1 MSLST
6 PTRAGVIQSLVL
18 AGTKDPSSLSSRRHS
33 GYVLLTV
40 VFLCALMLIA
50 VATATPP
57 ILNQGRREKEAELVW
72 RGEQYARSVRLYY
85 RKNGRFP
92 QNVEDLVEPQNG
104 LRYLRQ
110 AYKEPMNREDGSW
123 RFIYMGPNGQL
134 VGSLKR
140 QNLLLPQGFG
150 GAPSPPGMA
159 GNPPAGPPGGAPPK
173 QQEDESDDQPDKEQT
188 PVIPPDTLTGKVFGG
203 SIIGVASKVNRPSLR
218 IYEKGKTYIEWEFI
232 WDPTKDAP
240 ATGQPIQP
248 GGQPPQPGAPIQPL
262 NRPPNPNP

>member
-1 MSLST
+1 MSRST

-50 VATATPP
+50 VAVATPP
-57 ILNQGRREKEAELVW
+57 VLNQGRREKEAELVW

-92 QNVEDLVEPQNG
+92 QNIEDLVEPKNG

-110 AYKEPMNREDGSW
+110 AYKDPMNREDGSW

-134 VGSLKR
+134 IGSLKR

-150 GAPSPPGMA
+150 TPPRPPGMA

-240 ATGQPIQP
+240 AVGQPIQP
-248 GGQPPQPGAPIQPL
+248 GDQPPKPGAPIQPL